1 MILLRIENARS
12 TGKAC
17 RLRPGGDD
25 LGRKSSHCCT
35 LACFKDEA
43 ASAFPTF
50 DRKFPL
56 ALENGGSFPARFR
69 RQSKRIHGGSNMAFA
84 IKAEIHDLD
93 VEDFSFPAQK
103 TMYGG
108 KHVAAGDIIFLFAS
122 ENEGGHGLFARGIV
136 TCAQPIAKK
145 QIVLRQT
152 PRVSI
157 SVRRTA
163 LTQTPLEQS
172 AFRRER
178 VFALSLCLDASL
190 RLLVTASNRKTL

>member
-1 MILLRIENARS
+1 MATILGANRPIAVLLPVSKTKRQVLFRHS
-12 TGKAC
+12 TGSSRQLWKTAGAS
-17 RLRPGGDD
+17 LLDSGGN
-25 LGRKSSHCCT
+25 RK
-35 LACFKDEA
+35 
-43 ASAFPTF
+43 
-50 DRKFPL
+50 
-56 ALENGGSFPARFR
+56 GSM
-69 RQSKRIHGGSNMAFA
+69 GGSNMAFA

-145 QIVLRQT
+145 QSVLRQT

-163 LTQTPLEQS
+163 LAQTLLEQS